1 MARSNKKGLLRT
13 KRRRTTKRRRSR
25 KKGFKTRAKRFL
37 PRRLRG
43 GSESS
48 ESSEERK
55 ARVLAAVQAA
65 GMAAIATVPTVAP
78 SQQSHKANR
87 LIGRTTVPTVAPSQQ
102 SREANRL
109 IGRTTVP
116 TVAPSQ
122 QSQQSR
128 LIGRTT
134 VPARNSELN
143 AEISLTEAE
152 REAAQGFVERSK
164 VAKQERGDLALAQA
178 LSMAPGSFRGG
189 PSQMSSDGQ
198 VKARVNQD
206 YLEPSFASAMPC
218 KVDDVVT
225 FLGVDGEWARV
236 KKEGP
241 SDKGKVGWVPYSF
254 LEFKRAEPD
263 PDEIAAKVCEAYYRS
278 EIYDYIL
285 PEKDVALINQLFSAR
300 QERDAQGITMDEL
313 NEYLWNFGMRS
324 PIPGSD
330 DYTQEERGEEGSV
343 MSDEAIRRG
352 LFLSSLT
359 PEFLEHERSQQD
371 HVDTSPLFIYSER
384 AFLLKRQELEKDIAQ
399 RIKDAVLRGENAIEF
414 TMTLHGRS
422 GKPFYRGTKEA
433 LR

>member
-1 MARSNKKGLLRT
+1 MRT

-25 KKGFKTRAKRFL
+25 KQVSKTRAKRFL

-43 GSESS
+43 GSESSESS

-65 GMAAIATVPTVAP
+65 GMAAIAPVA
-78 SQQSHKANR
+78 
-87 LIGRTTVPTVAPSQQ
+87 
-102 SREANRL
+102 
-109 IGRTTVP
+109 
-116 TVAPSQ
+116 
-122 QSQQSR
+122 
-128 LIGRTT
+128 
-134 VPARNSELN
+134 ARDSKR
-143 AEISLTEAE
+143 AAISLTEAE

-164 VAKQERGDLALAQA
+164 VAKQMEGDRAMAQA

-206 YLEPSFASAMPC
+206 YLEPSYDSAMPC
-218 KVDDVVT
+218 KVGDVVT
-225 FLGVDGEWARV
+225 LLGEEGEWSKV
-236 KKEGP
+236 SNE
-241 SDKGKVGWVPYSF
+241 SGKVGWVPSSF
-254 LEFKRAEPD
+254 LEIKRAETEPD

-300 QERDAQGITMDEL
+300 QDSNPQGITMPEL

-330 DYTQEERGEEGSV
+330 DYTQEERKGEGSV

-352 LFLSSLT
+352 LFLYSLT
-359 PEFLEHERSQQD
+359 PEFLEHERSRQD

>member
-116 TVAPSQ
+116 
-122 QSQQSR
+122 
-128 LIGRTT
+128 
-134 VPARNSELN
+134 ARNSELN
-143 AEISLTEAE
+143 AEISLTQSEIDQ
-152 REAAQGFVERSK
+152 AARHMERS
-164 VAKQERGDLALAQA
+164 AANKQERGDLALAKA
-178 LSMAPGSFRGG
+178 LSMAPGSFPGG

-263 PDEIAAKVCEAYYRS
+263 PDKIAAKVCEAYYRS

>member
-1 MARSNKKGLLRT
+1 MPEEAIYIEKEKDSF
-13 KRRRTTKRRRSR
+13 S
-25 KKGFKTRAKRFL
+25 L
-37 PRRLRG
+37 PREVFFIMID
-43 GSESS
+43 SEDTIMNIKAKIEGKKKFPIKEQILTFNDEVLGDNILLSS
-48 ESSEERK
+48 KRK
-55 ARVLAAVQAA
+55 SFPDDGEGL
-65 GMAAIATVPTVAP
+65 M
-78 SQQSHKANR
+78 SQKNR
-87 LIGRTTVPTVAPSQQ
+87 LQL
-102 SREANRL
+102 RE
-109 IGRTTVP
+109 
-116 TVAPSQ
+116 
-122 QSQQSR
+122 
-128 LIGRTT
+128 
-134 VPARNSELN
+134 RNSELN
-143 AEISLTEAE
+143 AEISLTQSEID
-152 REAAQGFVERSK
+152 EAARHMKRS
-164 VAKQERGDLALAQA
+164 AANKQMRGDLALAQA

-285 PEKDVALINQLFSAR
+285 PEKDVAVINQLFSAR
-300 QERDAQGITMDEL
+300 QDSNPQGITMPEL
-313 NEYLWNFGMRS
+313 TEYLWNIEMRG
-324 PIPGSD
+324 PIPGSN

-359 PEFLEHERSQQD
+359 PELLERERSQQD